1 MILLEIGHI
10 NNSKNNIQEH
20 RFDFALYKI
29 KKIKNNIFIKIL
41 I

>member
-1 MILLEIGHI
+1 MILLEIGQI
-10 NNSKNNIQEH
+10 NNSKNKIQELK
-20 RFDFALYKI
+20 FDFASYKI